1 MLTIFFA
8 VKQIVDVLYQFRILD
23 YVLVVVAGLLI
34 AYGIFKEKY
43 YKDFFSRLQI
53 ADYVVAM
60 LGIVYL
66 MSFLRDTS
74 ATSQFLKTESAFFI
88 YFLGRVFGRQFA
100 NTLDRESTLD
110 INEQNANVSFIKK
123 IIKQK
128 QWQSIVL
135 AVASYIIVYANF
147 LYKMYVQITY
157 KRTKVY
163 VGKPEFNIH
172 SDGALYYYKTDMA
185 IGIIVALIFVYVF
198 GKNQILKWIT
208 ILPIGVYMLFYETQA
223 KAGQII
229 LIIEYV
235 LIIFVEL
242 WKRGV
247 FKKISCN
254 KIIITRVV
262 NIISIL
268 MLLGITIFFVFIS
281 AYPPMQH
288 RLEDLNLTKAQM
300 RQLEHLFHSRHLIW
314 WDALSYY
321 VRQPFGTRLL
331 GIDLVSETMHNSLGD
346 RFHNLYFKQV
356 YSIGYLG
363 CYLYTILLCILM
375 RIVTGMDLSLKM
387 KKQDAS
393 TKDEISASEK
403 KARIDLRFLIV
414 SFWVMF
420 LIMSVSME
428 GLEYTQMSWYPFIML
443 GVLISAQNKK

>member
-123 IIKQK
+123 IFKQK

-229 LIIEYV
+229 LILEYV
-235 LIIFVEL
+235 LIIFIEL

-375 RIVTGMDLSLKM
+375 RTVTGMDLSLKM

-393 TKDEISASEK
+393 TKEEISLSEK